1 MKTLKSAAMTQN
13 IEDLVTDL
21 RSTLI
26 TKRLR
31 AIKDLGKLKTKEAV
45 EPLAFTLSDRSKE
58 VRCAAVEALSL
69 INPDN
74 LAEIIVSLSQDKSA
88 DVRLR
93 VAHALSASD
102 EALAIETLM
111 KLVRDPKD
119 EVANM
124 AAKSLAKRPASSLA
138 LLIRLFA
145 ADSWKLRAR
154 AGMAVSRMGK
164 SASEALKIAS
174 DDPDSNIRFWSV
186 TSLGH
191 LRDKGNAKL
200 LLSKLHDSDPGVRI
214 AALRAL
220 RELGDPNIA
229 SQLFEALSQPSEQV
243 RDLIYEIL
251 KDFGTHSIPYLMDSL
266 SGEYWVGRSL
276 AAQAL
281 TDMGSEAVEPLVKA
295 LESQDKERRYWAIKV
310 LGKMREKTAYT
321 AVKRFLTDDDPEI
334 RMAALESMGYYL
346 DSESIPYII
355 DRFTD
360 SAWVVRKHA
369 ANAVVA
375 FGSKAVPFLIRTLKS
390 EAEDA
395 RYWALRALGE
405 LKPIGIYPQLVKL
418 FKDPSWTIRKTTSD
432 LFSNYGEDAL
442 MELTSLASDNDDH
455 ETRYWVLRSL
465 GQIKSK
471 MSLPLLF
478 RSLDDD
484 SEAIRDASQKAL
496 ANYGDEV
503 VDDLF
508 ALFKSEKRRLLESVC
523 NTFKRMDPEIIV
535 PKLCRALGKYDEQ
548 VSFWVRRTLCGFKKE
563 SHEEILGLLNSKS
576 DEIRRQAAICLGQ
589 FAYEDDSAAI
599 VELMKD
605 ESWPVRI
612 AAAEALGQLGDT
624 DAVPVL
630 AEALEDEDEDLAMA
644 AMISLGKIGDE
655 RAVPGLISTLQ
666 HESWA
671 LKFQAIRILGE
682 MRVSR
687 AFIDLIKLLDEDTL
701 DLKPHIIHALSRIP
715 HSKCYDELKKRF
727 IQEHDSEARL
737 AYIEAFAEIG
747 NKDIVPE
754 IIRLSRPDN
763 TAWEER
769 RSAIRAL
776 GTMRI
781 VEAKPVLIDALKEKD
796 PTLSREALSSLEQI
810 LPKDEFELTEKT
822 IAEAK
827 KRQEAFT
834 NAFNTGM
841 KKMRGGAMAEAEKYL
856 KEAAKINSKAPFVYS
871 ALGNLYYKTGKLI
884 DSTKA
889 YLMAV
894 RLSPDDITLKL
905 NLGMVY
911 YRRRAYKEAIQMF
924 EKVKESAGEK
934 TQQGIYA
941 YNMINKIKTEVRAS

>member
-1 MKTLKSAAMTQN
+1 MRSFKSPAMAQN

-21 RSTLI
+21 HSTLI
-26 TKRLR
+26 TKRLK

-45 EPLAFTLSDRSKE
+45 EPLTFTLSDRSKE

-74 LAEIIVSLSQDKSA
+74 LAEIILPLAQDKSA

-93 VAHALSASD
+93 VAHALSVSD
-102 EALAIETLM
+102 TQLSIETLM
-111 KLVRDPKD
+111 KLIRDSKD

-124 AAKSLAKRPASSLA
+124 AAKSLAKNPASSLA

-154 AGMAVSRMGK
+154 AGMAISRMGK
-164 SASEALKIAS
+164 TAAEALKIAA

-191 LRDKGNAKL
+191 LRDKNNSKL
-200 LLSKLHDSDPGVRI
+200 LLSKLQDSDPGVRI
-214 AALRAL
+214 ASLRAL

-266 SGEYWVGRSL
+266 SGEYWIGRSL

-321 AVKRFLTDDDPEI
+321 AVKRFLTDKDPEI

-346 DSESIPYII
+346 DSESIPNLINC
-355 DRFTD
+355 FTD
-360 SAWVVRKHA
+360 PVWVVRKHA
-369 ANAVVA
+369 AKAVVA
-375 FGSKAVPFLIRTLKS
+375 FGLKAVPLLIRTLDS
-390 EAEDA
+390 ENEDA
-395 RYWALRALGE
+395 KYWTLRALGE
-405 LKPIGIYPQLVKL
+405 LKPIGIYPLLVKL
-418 FKDPSWTIRKTTSD
+418 FNDPSWTIRKTTSD

-442 MELTSLASDNDDH
+442 IELTTLAADNDDP
-455 ETRYWVLRSL
+455 ETKYWVIRSL
-465 GQIKSK
+465 GNIKSK
-471 MSLPLLF
+471 MSLPMLF

-484 SEAIRDASQKAL
+484 SEAIRDAAQKAL

-503 VDDLF
+503 TEDLF

-523 NTFKRMDPEIIV
+523 NTFKRMDAEIIV

-548 VSFWVRRTLCGFKKE
+548 VSFWVRRTLCGFKNE
-563 SHEEILGLLNSKS
+563 SHKKILDLLNDQS

-589 FAYEDDSAAI
+589 FAYEEDSNAI
-599 VELMKD
+599 IELMKD

-624 DAVPVL
+624 NAVPIL
-630 AEALEDEDEDLAMA
+630 AESLEDEDEDLAMT

-655 RAVPGLISTLQ
+655 RAIPGIISTLQ
-666 HESWA
+666 HESWS

-701 DLKPHIIHALSRIP
+701 DLKPHIIRSLAKIP
-715 HSKCYDELKKRF
+715 HPKCYEELRKRF
-727 IQEHDSEARL
+727 TKEHDLETRL
-737 AYIEAFAEIG
+737 AYLEAFAEIG
-747 NKDIVPE
+747 NNAVVPE
-754 IIRLSRPDN
+754 IIRLSRPN
-763 TAWEER
+763 NPVWEER
-769 RSAIRAL
+769 RAAIHAL
-776 GTMRI
+776 GNMHAI
-781 VEAKPVLIDALKEKD
+781 EAKPVLIDALKEND
-796 PTLSREALSSLEQI
+796 STINREALAALELI
-810 LPKDEFELTEKT
+810 LPKEEFEQTEKSVKD
-822 IAEAK
+822 AK
-827 KRQEAFT
+827 KRQDAFT

-841 KKMRGGAMAEAEKYL
+841 KKMRSGAMSEAEKYL
-856 KEAAKINSKAPFVYS
+856 KEAIKINSKAPFVYS

-894 RLSPDDITLKL
+894 RLSPNDITLAL

-911 YRRRAYKEAIQMF
+911 YRRRAYKESLQMF
-924 EKVKESAGEK
+924 DKVKETAGNK
-934 TQQGIYA
+934 SQQGIYA
-941 YNMINKIKTEVRAS
+941 INMIKKIESEIKR